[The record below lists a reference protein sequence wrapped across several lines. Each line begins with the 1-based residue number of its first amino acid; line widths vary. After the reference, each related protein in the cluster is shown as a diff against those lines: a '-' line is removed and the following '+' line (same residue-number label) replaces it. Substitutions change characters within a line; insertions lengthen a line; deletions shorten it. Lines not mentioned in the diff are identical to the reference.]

1 VEPVAIFLLLLTV
14 VAFIDDL
21 IRVWRDR

>member
-1 VEPVAIFLLLLTV
+1 VGPVVIFLLLLTV
-14 VAFIDDL
+14 VAFTDDL